1 MIRCTTGTRLIKMIA
16 SPECI
21 TSCSKSFTVLLS
33 AGKTCKYFNF
43 FNFDLKLDKEINL
56 CL

>member
-21 TSCSKSFTVLLS
+21 TSCKSFTVLLS